1 MPRFSAF
8 TPFGM
13 LAFSSK
19 PSHAENIY
27 RSLVDNLAGAF
38 DMSKGTHAEASAY
51 ARAMSLGRA
60 RYTLERAGN
69 QSDPLKATEILPNLE
84 QDYDVRPPLSAGL
97 FERRTFLA
105 AQYRLP
111 RGGVYTNVRAALQTL
126 LGTDFLAYRLLG
138 DAEAVDYPT
147 NPLTSVEVNAQRV
160 EVPGRFLKLTQP
172 MISTGL
178 VWADYE
184 NLDTTA
190 GDVLIN
196 DGDVVM
202 VQPENSGLA
211 ERVTVTQVQ
220 GASSTRQFRAIFTK
234 PHDVGAI
241 VTTANWPYWW
251 STKRFA
257 LIVLKAA
264 SALSADK
271 RRQVNE
277 LMAKLARGVSQW
289 AIVQPSPPGATTVGP
304 LTLPAP
310 LGTATLGPVSFSLLP

>member
-1 MPRFSAF
+1 MPKFSAF

-27 RSLVDNLAGAF
+27 RSLVDNLVGAF
-38 DMSKGTHAEASAY
+38 DMSKGTHTEASAY
-51 ARAMSLGRA
+51 ARAMSLARA
-60 RYTLERAGN
+60 QYTLERAGN

-84 QDYDVRPPLSAGL
+84 RDFDVRPPLSAGL
-97 FERRTFLA
+97 FDRRTFLA

-111 RGGVYTNVRAALQTL
+111 RGGVYTNVRATLQAL
-126 LGTDFLAYRLLG
+126 LGTDFLAYRLLT
-138 DAEAVDYPT
+138 DAEAVDYPAD
-147 NPLTSVEVNAQRV
+147 PLSSTEVNAQRV
-160 EVPGRFLKLTQP
+160 DVPGRFLQLTQP
-172 MISTGL
+172 IISTGL

-184 NLDTTA
+184 NLDTTS
-190 GDVLIN
+190 GDNLLNV
-196 DGDVVM
+196 GDVVM

-220 GASSTRQFRAIFTK
+220 GASATRQFRAVFTK

-241 VTTANWPYWW
+241 VTTTNWPYWW

-264 SALSADK
+264 SALDADK
-271 RRQVNE
+271 RRKVDE

-289 AIVQPSPPGATTVGP
+289 AIVQPSSPGATTVGP
-304 LTLPAP
+304 FTLPAP
-310 LGTATLGPVSFSLLP
+310 LGTVTLGPVPFSLLP

>member
-1 MPRFSAF
+1 MPKFSAF

-69 QSDPLKATEILPNLE
+69 QADPLKATEILPNLE

-97 FERRTFLA
+97 FERRTFLS

-111 RGGVYTNVRAALQTL
+111 RGGVYTNVRAALQTVI
-126 LGTDFLAYRLLG
+126 GTDFLAYRLLN
-138 DAEAVDYPT
+138 DVEAVDYPA
-147 NPLTSVEVNAQRV
+147 NPLTSTEINAQRV

-172 MISTGL
+172 IVSTGFL
-178 VWADYE
+178 WADYE

-190 GDVLIN
+190 GEVLLN
-196 DGDVVM
+196 GGDVVM

-211 ERVTVTQVQ
+211 ERVKIFSVQ
-220 GASSTRQFRAIFTK
+220 GSGSTRQFRANFTK
-234 PHDVGAI
+234 PHDVGTI
-241 VTTANWPYWW
+241 VTTTNWPYWW

-257 LIVLKAA
+257 FIVLKAA
-264 SALSADK
+264 SALDADK
-271 RRQVNE
+271 RRKVDE
-277 LMAKLARGVSQW
+277 LMSKLARGVSQW
-289 AIVQPSPPGATTVGP
+289 AIVQPSSPGATTVGP
-304 LTLPAP
+304 FTLPVP
-310 LGTATLGPVSFSLLP
+310 LGTVTLGSVSFSLLP